1 MKHADFLV
9 ECLIEELP
17 PKSLLALGKA
27 FEAQVSDRLQKAGL
41 SHEGVVGYVTPRRL
55 AVLVKH
61 LAPAQAQQNTERR
74 GPAVSAAF
82 KDDGS
87 PTPACLGFARSCG
100 VEVSALHRIKTEEGE
115 WMGYHLSVEGKSVAD
130 LLPTLVG
137 ESLAALPVAKRMR
150 WGSTAHEFVRPMRG
164 LVMLYG
170 ETLIPATIL
179 GCVSQRH
186 TLGHRFHAPHAI
198 AIPSASAYAD
208 VMMTEGKVMVDPA
221 SRRARIEAQL
231 AAALKP
237 NEVTCALSESDLSAL
252 MNEVIGLVEWPVA
265 LRGSFDERFLSVPKE
280 VLISSMI
287 DHQRYFPIADKTTG
301 ALNPA
306 FITISNIE
314 SREPARVVHG
324 NERVLRARLSDAA
337 FFYEADKKETL
348 ASRLPRLN
356 TIVYQAKLGTLGDKA
371 ERLSNLAAYL
381 APLLKANADEA
392 ARAGLLAKADLV
404 TSMVGEFPELQG
416 VMGGYYAKNDGEA
429 AAVASAIHDHYYP
442 RFSGDALPS
451 APTSLAVAL
460 ADRLDL
466 LVGYFGINQLPT
478 GDKDP
483 YGLRRAAL
491 GVVRLLIETKHDLDL
506 SAALTHAAALYGD
519 KLANKT
525 VVADVLLFVQ
535 ERLRPYYQE
544 RGIAHDVVASVTAL
558 GLSNLHDVDQRIA
571 AVQAFKSLEAAAALS
586 AANKR
591 VSNILAKYP
600 NALDGL
606 SINAA
611 LFEGE
616 AETQLA
622 GLVQAKELALAEAF
636 KAKHYQEALNGLA
649 ELRQPVDAFF
659 ESVMVM
665 TDDQARRENRL
676 ALLARLRHLFLQVA
690 DIALLS

>member
-9 ECLIEELP
+9 ELLIEELP
-17 PKSLLALGKA
+17 PKNLLSLGKA
-27 FEAQVSDRLQKAGL
+27 FENEMVARLQKAGL
-41 SHEGVVGYVTPRRL
+41 SFEGVTGYVTPRRL
-55 AVLVKH
+55 ALLVKQ
-61 LAPAQAQQNTERR
+61 LANAQPQQNTERR
-74 GPAVSAAF
+74 GPALAAAF
-82 KDDGS
+82 KADGS

-100 VEVSALHRIKTEEGE
+100 VEVSALHRIKTSEGE
-115 WMGYHLSVEGKSVAD
+115 WMGYHLSVEGKTVD
-130 LLPTLVG
+130 ELLPSMVS
-137 ESLAALPVAKRMR
+137 ESLAALPIAKRMR
-150 WGSTAHEFVRPMRG
+150 WGSTTHEFVRPVRG

-170 ETLIPATIL
+170 EAIIPATIL
-179 GCVSQRH
+179 GCVSGRE
-186 TLGHRFHAPHAI
+186 TVGHRFHAPTAI
-198 AIPSASAYAD
+198 SIPSAEAYAD
-208 VMMTEGKVMVDPA
+208 VLLKQAKVMVDPN
-221 SRRARIEAQL
+221 ARKAAIESQL
-231 AAALKP
+231 ATLLKP
-237 NEVTCALSESDLSAL
+237 NEITCALSDADLHAL
-252 MNEVIGLVEWPVA
+252 MNEVTGLVEWPVA
-265 LRGSFDERFLSVPKE
+265 LRGTFDAAFLNVPKE

-287 DHQRYFPIADKTTG
+287 DHQRYFPIADKTSG
-301 ALNPA
+301 KLQAA

-371 ERLSNLAAYL
+371 ERLSRLAESL
-381 APLLKANADEA
+381 GSKEA

-404 TSMVGEFPELQG
+404 SGMVGEFPELQG
-416 VMGGYYAKNDGEA
+416 VMGGYYAEHDGEP
-429 AAVASAIHDHYYP
+429 AAVALAIRDHYYP
-442 RFSGDALPS
+442 RFSGDVLPS

-491 GVVRLLIETKHDLDL
+491 GVVRLLIETEHDLDL
-506 SAALTHAAALYGD
+506 QVALTQAAALYGN
-519 KLANKT
+519 KLENKT
-525 VVADVLLFVQ
+525 VVADVLAFIH

-544 RGIAHDVVASVTAL
+544 RGITQDVVASVTAL
-558 GLSNLHDVDQRIA
+558 GLTNLHDVDKRIA

-600 NALDGL
+600 NSLDGL
-606 SINAA
+606 SINTG
-611 LFEGE
+611 LFESE

-622 GLVQAKELALAEAF
+622 NLVQAKETALAQAF
-636 KAKHYQEALNGLA
+636 KAKHYQEALTGLA
-649 ELRQPVDAFF
+649 ELRQPVDVFF

-665 TDDQARRENRL
+665 TDDQPRRENRL
-676 ALLARLRHLFLQVA
+676 ALLSRLRHLFLQVA
-690 DIALLS
+690 DIALLT